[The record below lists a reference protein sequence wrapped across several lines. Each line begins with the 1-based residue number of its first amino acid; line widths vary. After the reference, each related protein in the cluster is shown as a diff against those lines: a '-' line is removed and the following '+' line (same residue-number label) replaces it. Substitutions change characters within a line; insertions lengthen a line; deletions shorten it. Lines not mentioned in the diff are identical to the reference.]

1 MKIDELRNAASACT
15 NMQQLESLF
24 LGDGVAILGHVMPQ
38 ELKRCYAQNVA
49 RLGGLHQD
57 TGEVMEDCGW
67 L

>member
-1 MKIDELRNAASACT
+1 MKIDELRKAAAKCE

-24 LGDGVAILGHVMPQ
+24 LGDGVVIIGHVMPR
-38 ELKRCYAQNVA
+38 EMRRCYADNVA
-49 RLGGLHQD
+49 RLGGMHQD